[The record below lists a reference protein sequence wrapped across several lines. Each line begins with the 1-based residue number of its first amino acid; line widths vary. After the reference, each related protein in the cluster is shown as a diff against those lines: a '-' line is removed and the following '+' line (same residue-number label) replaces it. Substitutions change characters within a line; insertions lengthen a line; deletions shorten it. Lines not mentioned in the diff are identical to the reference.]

1 MKRFLAL
8 ALFVMAATALV
19 GVDAAE
25 AGRLGG
31 GRSFGAQRQ
40 AIPPPARTPNVAPTN
55 PAAPAQAIAPK
66 AAPAATG
73 ASRWLG
79 PLAGLAAG
87 TGLAALLSHFG
98 LSEGFASILMLALLV
113 FGGIF
118 LIRMFMGR
126 RGPSRAPMQ
135 YAGAGAVSGSGGS
148 VAPLPP
154 ATQDRSS
161 AFEPVFGGAAA
172 AVAPEPAAA
181 QSATPAAQFPAG
193 FDPAPFVAQA
203 TLQFR
208 KLQAAYDAGDR
219 KALADVLTPEMFA
232 EIDKEIAERGAHAS
246 TEVASLDATV
256 LDVSTEGGNH
266 WASVHVQGML
276 REDGAVLPK
285 PFDEIWNLVKP
296 VDGKSGWLLAGI
308 RQTV

>member
-8 ALFVMAATALV
+8 AFVVLAATALS
-19 GVDAAE
+19 GVDTAE
-25 AGRLGG
+25 AARLGG

-40 AIPPPARTPNVAPTN
+40 AIPPPVRSPNVAPAT
-55 PAAPAQAIAPK
+55 PSAPAQAIAPK
-66 AAPAATG
+66 AAPTATG

-87 TGLAALLSHFG
+87 IGLAALLSHFG

-113 FGGIF
+113 VGGLF

-126 RGPSRAPMQ
+126 RDAARAPLQ
-135 YAGAGAVSGSGGS
+135 YAGAGAGSGSSGS
-148 VAPLPP
+148 AAPLPSAAP
-154 ATQDRSS
+154 DRSN

-172 AVAPEPAAA
+172 APA
-181 QSATPAAQFPAG
+181 QTTQFPAG
-193 FDPAPFVAQA
+193 FDPAPFAAQA

-219 KALADVLTPEMFA
+219 KALADVLTPEMYT
-232 EIDKEIAERGAHAS
+232 EIVKEIAERGAHAP
-246 TEVASLDATV
+246 TEVASLEATV
-256 LDVSTEGGNH
+256 LDVSTEGDNH
-266 WASVHVQGML
+266 WASVHFQGML

-296 VDGKSGWLLAGI
+296 VDGRSGWLLAGI
-308 RQTV
+308 RQTA

>member
-1 MKRFLAL
+1 MKRIFAIAL
-8 ALFVMAATALV
+8 VVMAATALL

-40 AIPPPARTPNVAPTN
+40 AIPTPPRSPSVAPTN

-66 AAPAATG
+66 AAPAAGG

-87 TGLAALLSHFG
+87 IGLAALLSHFG
-98 LSEGFASILMLALLV
+98 LSEGFAGILMLVLLV
-113 FGGIF
+113 LGGIVLF
-118 LIRMFMGR
+118 RMFMGR
-126 RGPSRAPMQ
+126 RDAARAPVSPLQ
-135 YAGAGAVSGSGGS
+135 YAGAGAQRAVT
-148 VAPLPP
+148 PLPP
-154 ATQDRSS
+154 LAQDRTG
-161 AFEPVFGGAAA
+161 AFEPVFGGAAVTA
-172 AVAPEPAAA
+172 PPPEPLP
-181 QSATPAAQFPAG
+181 PAARFPAG
-193 FDPAPFVAQA
+193 FDPGPFVAQA

-219 KALADVLTPEMFA
+219 KALADVLTPEMYA
-232 EIDKEIAERGAHAS
+232 EIDRELSERGPHSPTA
-246 TEVASLDATV
+246 VDSLEAAV
-256 LDVSTEGGNH
+256 LDVSTEDGNH
-266 WASVHVQGML
+266 WASVHFTGVL
-276 REDGAVLPK
+276 REDGAVLGK

-308 RQTV
+308 RQTA

>member
-1 MKRFLAL
+1 MNRILAL
-8 ALFVMAATALV
+8 ALVVMAATALL

-40 AIPPPARTPNVAPTN
+40 AIPPPVRSPNVAPAN
-55 PAAPAQAIAPK
+55 PVAPAQAMPSR
-66 AAPAATG
+66 AAPAAAG

-87 TGLAALLSHFG
+87 IGLAALLSHFG

-113 FGGIF
+113 GGGFF
-118 LIRMFMGR
+118 LIRMFMVR
-126 RGPSRAPMQ
+126 RDAARAPMQ
-135 YAGAGAVSGSGGS
+135 YAGAGAGSISGGS

-154 ATQDRSS
+154 ATPDRSA
-161 AFEPVFGGAAA
+161 AFEPVFGGAPALAA
-172 AVAPEPAAA
+172 
-181 QSATPAAQFPAG
+181 ATPAAQFPPG
-193 FDPAPFVAQA
+193 FDPAPFVTQA
-203 TLQFR
+203 MLQFR
-208 KLQAAYDAGDR
+208 KLQAAYDSGDR
-219 KALADVLTPEMFA
+219 KALADVLTPEMYA
-232 EIDKEIAERGAHAS
+232 EIDKEIAGRGVHAP
-246 TEVASLDATV
+246 TEVASLEAAV
-256 LDVSTEGGNH
+256 LDVSTEGDSH
-266 WASVHVQGML
+266 WASVHFQGML

-308 RQTV
+308 RQTA